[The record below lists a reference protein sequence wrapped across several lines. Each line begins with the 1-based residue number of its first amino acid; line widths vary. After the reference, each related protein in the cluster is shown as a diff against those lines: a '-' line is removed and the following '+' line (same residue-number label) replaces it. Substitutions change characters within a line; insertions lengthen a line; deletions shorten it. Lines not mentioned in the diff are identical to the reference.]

1 MKTLPWRTW
10 LLTLAQTLNIT
21 TAVISVTV
29 SAVAGS
35 SLAPDPSL
43 GTVPYGAQFAA
54 VLLCTYPA
62 AMLMQK
68 LGRRIAFLLG
78 GVCLTGGGIL
88 GYFALAR
95 SDFALL
101 VAAHAVLGMYIAFAN
116 FYRFAAVDGLDAAQK
131 PRALSIVVAGGVLA
145 AVAGPALASALR
157 TVPGFADFSLCYLAC
172 SLLGVCTIAMML
184 AFGEQRPAAA
194 QALAARA
201 GRAPLRITPGI
212 ATAIFAAAG
221 GYLIMNLLMVQ
232 ASLVLKDICSFGA
245 SARAIQAHVLAMFL
259 PSFFTGSLI
268 ARFGVRLVLCCGFL
282 LLLAGAACGMG
293 ALSYE
298 MAVAELVLVGLG
310 WNFTYV
316 GGGALLTQEV
326 QEDQRHRWQGINETL
341 IAACATAGA
350 FLPAP
355 MLAAIGWQASNGMVV
370 ALSAAGI
377 ALAAWT
383 LRQRTLLTQAGR

>member
-1 MKTLPWRTW
+1 MKTLPWRAW

-35 SLAPDPSL
+35 SLAPEPAL

-62 AMLMQK
+62 SMLMQK
-68 LGRRIAFLLG
+68 LGRQIAFLLG
-78 GVCLTGGGIL
+78 GVCLTGGGML
-88 GYFALAR
+88 GYFALMR
-95 SDFALL
+95 GDFTLL
-101 VAAHAVLGMYIAFAN
+101 VAAHAMLGMYIAFAN

-172 SLLGVCTIAMML
+172 SLLGIGTFAMML
-184 AFGEQRPAAA
+184 AFGEAR
-194 QALAARA
+194 QALPATAARA

-268 ARFGVRLVLCCGFL
+268 ARFGVRRVLCCGFL

-293 ALSYE
+293 ALSYG

-316 GGGALLTQEV
+316 GGGALLTQAV

-355 MLAAIGWQASNGMVV
+355 LLAAIGWQASNGAVV
-370 ALSAAGI
+370 VLSAAGI
-377 ALAAWT
+377 ALAGWT
-383 LRQRTLLTQAGR
+383 LRQRALLTQASR